1 MTKQRIPAKLQVWID
16 ARQRY
21 HLTHIQIQM
30 ARELGLNP
38 KKFGGYANDRQETWK
53 RPLGEYIEHLYFKR
67 FGKAEPDRVLSI
79 EEHAAGAER
88 KQAEKKARRRSEQGS
103 EPE

>member
-1 MTKQRIPAKLQVWID
+1 MAKKRISARLQVWID

-21 HLTHIQIQM
+21 HLTHAQIQM

-38 KKFGGYANDRQETWK
+38 KKFGGYANHRQEPWK
-53 RPLGEYIEHLYFKR
+53 RPLGEYIEHLYLKR
-67 FGKAEPDRVLSI
+67 FGKTEPDRVLSI
-79 EEHAAGAER
+79 EERAAEVER
-88 KQAEKKARRRSEQGS
+88 KRAEKKARRHSEREA